1 MNESKVVCFRP
12 IKTKVVETK
21 CSQEGWKGDGVSNK
35 EQFEKLFNNELT
47 EAEARQFLIELY
59 IKGESAEDIADAA
72 AVMRAHSIKAPLS
85 DALKERAIDIVGTGG
100 DESGSFNISTTT
112 SLLLAAMGHV
122 VAKHGNRSV
131 TSKSGSTDVL
141 EALGLKLDLTPE
153 NKIKMLEETGF
164 CFFPATDHHPAM
176 KYIMPIRRSIPHRTI
191 FNILGPLCNPAGAQK
206 YLLGVFDPIFVR
218 RIAEALVELDAKR
231 AFVVS
236 SQDCMDEI
244 GLATNTNFAYLES
257 GRIIEGEIN
266 PEIYGIKKAP
276 KEAILGG
283 DATRNAEIIR
293 DIFAGTEKGPKRD
306 IVVLN
311 AAFALFVDGKVR
323 DVREAIAQVE
333 AILDSGTAYEHL
345 VRMAKISEQLSS
357 K

>member
-1 MNESKVVCFRP
+1 M
-12 IKTKVVETK
+12 
-21 CSQEGWKGDGVSNK
+21 SNR
-35 EQFEKLFNNELT
+35 EAFEKLFNNELS
-47 EAEARQFLIELY
+47 EEDARRFLIDLY

-72 AVMRAHSIKAPLS
+72 AVMRAHSVRVPLS
-85 DALKERAIDIVGTGG
+85 EELRERAVDIVGTGG

-112 SLLLAAMGHV
+112 SLILASMGRV
-122 VAKHGNRSV
+122 IAKHGNRSV

-141 EALGLKLDLTPE
+141 EALGLKLDMTPE

-176 KYIMPIRRSIPHRTI
+176 KYIMPIRKSIPHRTI
-191 FNILGPLCNPAGAQK
+191 FNILGPLSNPAGAQK
-206 YLLGVFDPIFVR
+206 YLLGVFNPDFVR
-218 RIAEALVELDAKR
+218 RIAEALLQLDAKR
-231 AFVVS
+231 ACVVS
-236 SQDCMDEI
+236 SQDGMDEI
-244 GLATNTNFAYLES
+244 GLATNTNFAYIEN

-283 DATRNAEIIR
+283 DPLQNAQITR
-293 DIFAGTEKGPKRD
+293 DILAGTERGAKRD

-311 AAFALFVDGKVR
+311 AAFALFVDGSVR
-323 DVREAIAQVE
+323 DVREAIEQVE
-333 AILDSGTAYEHL
+333 AILNSGTAKEHL
-345 VRMAKISEQLSS
+345 VRMAKISEQLSG